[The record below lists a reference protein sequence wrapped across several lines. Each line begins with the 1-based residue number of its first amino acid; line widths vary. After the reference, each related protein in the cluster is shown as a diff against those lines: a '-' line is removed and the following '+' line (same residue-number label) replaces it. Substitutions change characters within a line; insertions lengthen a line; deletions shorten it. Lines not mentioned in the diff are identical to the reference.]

1 MITSQHIFTLWSI
14 SSVILVFFILSSTLT
29 ETCIHNLII
38 LTFTPLYL
46 EKSPWIYF
54 TTRINMQYIYNPC
67 VIIWYEHHQRPL
79 TITYWADIKNVN
91 CCSCEKTLWY
101 AWMKTVLFFADLV
114 AGSKIDTIIHVYT
127 LLYSPTNVS
136 TQIRP
141 CEKYDRMESNK
152 FQFIIKWC
160 LGTFCDSLSK
170 SLSTWSL

>member
-1 MITSQHIFTLWSI
+1 MFAHSFTVILPSFFLFIYLVFLTNMITSQQIFNLWSI

-79 TITYWADIKNVN
+79 TITYWADIKNVCVNEN
-91 CCSCEKTLWY
+91 CSFFCGFSCRQQDWHY
-101 AWMKTVLFFADLV
+101 IYMY
-114 AGSKIDTIIHVYT
+114 I
-127 LLYSPTNVS
+127 LYYNR
-136 TQIRP
+136 RP
-141 CEKYDRMESNK
+141 MYLYK
-152 FQFIIKWC
+152 
-160 LGTFCDSLSK
+160 
-170 SLSTWSL
+170 

>member
-1 MITSQHIFTLWSI
+1 MFAHSFTVILPSFFLFIYLVFLTNMITSQQIFNLWSI
-14 SSVILVFFILSSTLT
+14 SSVILVFFILSSTLI

-46 EKSPWIYF
+46 EKSPWTYF

-101 AWMKTVLFFADLV
+101 GWMIKLIVL
-114 AGSKIDTIIHVYT
+114 GSEQ
-127 LLYSPTNVS
+127 YSP
-136 TQIRP
+136 
-141 CEKYDRMESNK
+141 KRM
-152 FQFIIKWC
+152 I
-160 LGTFCDSLSK
+160 
-170 SLSTWSL
+170 

>member
-1 MITSQHIFTLWSI
+1 MFAHSFTVILPSFFLFIYLVFLTNMITSQQIFNLWSI

-101 AWMKTVLFFADLV
+101 GWMIKLIVL
-114 AGSKIDTIIHVYT
+114 GSEQ
-127 LLYSPTNVS
+127 YSP
-136 TQIRP
+136 
-141 CEKYDRMESNK
+141 KRM
-152 FQFIIKWC
+152 I
-160 LGTFCDSLSK
+160 
-170 SLSTWSL
+170 